1 MTKETEEIKQKIYS
15 TFANTAASLGYS
27 KVHGKIIAALF
38 AMDEPV
44 SLQKLAEE
52 TGYSSSSISISLDF
66 LEVLEM
72 ISKVKKSGDRK
83 LYIKLDSNLLEAL
96 KRAVIFKT
104 KKNIKK
110 SLTDFDEYKEK
121 LEKMNPEENKRTL
134 EKLQTLEKELEKLQK
149 YITMLDEI
157 EIPED

>member
-1 MTKETEEIKQKIYS
+1 MTDETEEIKQKIYS

-110 SLTDFDEYKEK
+110 SLNDFDKYKEK
-121 LEKMNPEENKRTL
+121 LEKMNPKENKKTL
-134 EKLQTLEKELEKLQK
+134 EKLETLERELEKLKK
-149 YITMLDEI
+149 YITMLDNI